1 MPTETFFNLPE
12 KKRKR
17 IVDSALDEFS
27 NHFYHKVSVNRI
39 VELAGISKGSF
50 YQYFDDKKDL
60 YKYII
65 GNLGQKKMKYLNQ
78 ILGNKDEYD
87 FFEILEKLYEVGIK
101 FAKDHPRFDKIGY
114 KLYTNTDSEIFDEI
128 TKNNKEKSIS
138 FFEDLLKKGIKEG
151 EVDEKIDLNL
161 TAHIMTNTSIS
172 LGKLFYRDGKIDE
185 EDMELVKKMIY
196 IFKNGLAKKK

>member
-1 MPTETFFNLPE
+1 MPTKTFYNLPE
-12 KKRKR
+12 KKKKR
-17 IVDSALDEFS
+17 IIDAALDEFS
-27 NHFYHKVSVNRI
+27 SHFYHKASVNRI
-39 VELAGISKGSF
+39 VESAEISKGSF

-65 GNLGQKKMKYLNQ
+65 ENLGQKKMEYLKQ
-78 ILGNKDEYD
+78 IIANKEEYN
-87 FFEILEKLYEVGIK
+87 FFEILEKLYETAIK

-128 TKNNKEKSIS
+128 IKNSKEKSIT

-161 TAHIMTNTSIS
+161 AAHIMTNTSIS

-185 EDMELVKKMIY
+185 EDMELVKKMLY
-196 IFKNGLAKKK
+196 IFKNGLKKDK